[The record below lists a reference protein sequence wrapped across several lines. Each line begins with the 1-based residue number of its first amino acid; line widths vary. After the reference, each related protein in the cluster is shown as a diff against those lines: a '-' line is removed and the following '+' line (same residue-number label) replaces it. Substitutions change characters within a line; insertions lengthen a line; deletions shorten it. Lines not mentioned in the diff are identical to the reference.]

1 MIYTLTLNPA
11 IDYRMNT
18 QKIIHGDTNRAL
30 SEELSFGGKGINVSK
45 VLKNLGIESKALGF
59 CAGFTGAALVSHL
72 DEYGINN
79 DFVELC
85 GGNTRIN
92 VKLCDGQ
99 NCETEINA
107 CGPKVSEDEKNI
119 LFDKIKNTVSDGD
132 TLILSG
138 SVPSGMG
145 GETYACIIELVKDK
159 NIRIVVDAQ
168 GELLLNTLRHKPFL
182 VKPNLSE
189 LCGIVGKD
197 LSTPDEIAGGAKKL
211 RELGARNVL
220 VSLGADGAL
229 LADQNG
235 NITSVCAH
243 KGDAIN
249 TVGAGDSMVAGF
261 VAGADEGYEYALRL
275 ANACGGA
282 TAFSVG
288 LAEKERVEKLLKTK
302 NA

>member
-11 IDYRMNT
+11 IDYRLNT
-18 QKIIHGDTNRAL
+18 GRISYGETNRAL

-59 CAGFTGAALVSHL
+59 CAGFTGKALISHL
-72 DEYGINN
+72 DEYGIEN

-92 VKLCDGQ
+92 LKLCDGQ

-107 CGPKVSEDEKNI
+107 CGPKVTECEKNI
-119 LFDKIKNTVSDGD
+119 LFDKIKNSVTDGD

-138 SVPSGMG
+138 SVPIGMD
-145 GETYACIIELVKDK
+145 GETYADVIELVKEK

-197 LSTPDEIAGGAKKL
+197 LSTPDEIADGAKRL
-211 RELGARNVL
+211 RALGAKNVL

-229 LADQNG
+229 LADEKG
-235 NITSVCAH
+235 NVTSVAAC
-243 KGDAIN
+243 KGRVAN

-261 VAGADEGYEYALRL
+261 VAGAHKGYEYALRL

-288 LAEKERVEKLLKTK
+288 LATKEAVEKLM
-302 NA
+302 NNRSV